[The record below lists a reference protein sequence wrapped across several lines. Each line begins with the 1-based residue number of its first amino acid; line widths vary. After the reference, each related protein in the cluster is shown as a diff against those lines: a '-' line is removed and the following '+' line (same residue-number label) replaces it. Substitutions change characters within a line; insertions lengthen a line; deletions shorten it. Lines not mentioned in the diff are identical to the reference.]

1 MQKPLSSIL
10 SQIQPLS
17 FLRPTNPT
25 HDIWLKAS
33 RGAEGVFSWF
43 LSSLRQLS
51 SSLITAVD
59 AMKRTAILTLAGML
73 TLSAAQAM
81 PLETLN
87 EWELHLYDKELIL
100 AQRSGEVTNGDR
112 LFFVFRKDRC
122 NEAIQ
127 IFEMY
132 TTSTHPSVT
141 NLLETK
147 LEMTEN
153 GSPIEGKVVDVT
165 PFLSGNVVLVELG
178 VFTNDEL
185 IRYYSVHRRFEVE
198 ITHHHLQKNVP
209 VNMIFDVPVNEWKI
223 PDIQQLIERA
233 SYHCERI
240 PNETSAHLQLT
251 QPKGTYS

>member
-132 TTSTHPSVT
+132 TTSTHPSVS
-141 NLLETK
+141 NILETK
-147 LEMTEN
+147 LEMKEN
-153 GSPIEGKVVDVT
+153 GSPIEGMVVDVS
-165 PFLSGNVVLVELG
+165 PFLAGNVVLVELG
-178 VFTNDEL
+178 IFPNEER

-240 PNETSAHLQLT
+240 PNETSVHLQLT